1 MHLTQITGVN
11 SISNKFTNSNTL
23 VGDVISRVLLFA
35 ISLAG
40 LYFFY
45 VLITSGVSYMTS
57 SGDEMRLKQIQKQL
71 VNAVYGLLIVIAAYF
86 IIQIIQNITGASI
99 LS

>member
-1 MHLTQITGVN
+1 MHLAQITEIN
-11 SISNKFTNSNTL
+11 SVSTKFSSYDTL
-23 VGDVISRVLLFA
+23 AGDVISRALLFA

-57 SGDEMRLKQIQKQL
+57 SGDEIRLKQIQKQL
-71 VNAVYGLLIVIAAYF
+71 VNGIYGLLIVIAAYF
-86 IIQIIQNITGASI
+86 IMQIIQKITGTNI
-99 LS
+99 L

>member
-1 MHLTQITGVN
+1 MHLSQITNINVP
-11 SISNKFTNSNTL
+11 SNKFTNSDTL
-23 VGDVISRVLLFA
+23 VGDIISRVLLYA

-71 VNAVYGLLIVIAAYF
+71 VNAVYGLLIVVTAYF
-86 IIQIIQNITGASI
+86 IIQIVQKITGSNI
-99 LS
+99 L

>member
-1 MHLTQITGVN
+1 MHLAQITGVN
-11 SISNKFTNSNTL
+11 NPSTRFTSSDTL
-23 VGDVISRVLLFA
+23 VGDVVSRALLFA

-45 VLITSGVSYMTS
+45 VLITSGISYMTS

-86 IIQIIQNITGASI
+86 IIQIVQRITGTNI
-99 LS
+99 L